1 MITIAKRVTHI
12 IEKAMQE
19 HAAIE
24 SESLPGYNDPY
35 GRKVKTW
42 SMEQALRDRKFQ
54 SYLEIKISDYLLT
67 CVYVHKERLEDA
79 LVHTIESMGEEIC
92 NGVYNIPAAK
102 ELRDANFD
110 RVCKCAIEIAEQDAI
125 YVRRFCEYV
134 KKNRMI
140 P

>member
-1 MITIAKRVTHI
+1 MVTIVKRVTHI
-12 IEKAMQE
+12 IEKAMKE

-42 SMEQALRDRKFQ
+42 SMEQALRDRRFQ

-67 CVYVHKERLEDA
+67 CVYVYAERLEDA
-79 LVHTIESMGEEIC
+79 LVHTIESMGDEIC
-92 NGVYNIPAAK
+92 EGVHNYPAAK
-102 ELRDANFD
+102 ELRDENFD
-110 RVCKCAIEIAEQDAI
+110 RVCKCAIESAEQDARFI
-125 YVRRFCEYV
+125 RRFCEYV
-134 KKNRMI
+134 RKSRMI